1 VEDAIKKMTSVPA
14 KTLGLADRGT
24 LSVGSRADIN
34 VIELNQLNEK
44 QPQLVHD
51 FPGNA
56 PRFIQKAS
64 GYRATVCNG
73 ATILLDDE
81 LTGESGG
88 QIIRSRS

>member
-1 VEDAIKKMTSVPA
+1 MNSAPA
-14 KTLGLADRGT
+14 RTLGLSDRGT
-24 LSVGSRADIN
+24 LSKGARADIN
-34 VIELNQLNEK
+34 VIELDNLNEK

-51 FPGNA
+51 FPGGA

-73 ATILLDDE
+73 STILLNDE